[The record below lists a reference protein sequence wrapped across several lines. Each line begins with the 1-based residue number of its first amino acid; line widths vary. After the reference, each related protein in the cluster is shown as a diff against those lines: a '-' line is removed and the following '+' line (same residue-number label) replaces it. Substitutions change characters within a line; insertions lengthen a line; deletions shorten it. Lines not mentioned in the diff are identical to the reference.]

1 VPDARLKPRRFAR
14 QHSRSGNV
22 IESPACE
29 EATFLLDPVNMV
41 RKRHVVY
48 VEGFDRRGSDGY
60 YDLFQR
66 ACDLFRQQW
75 PISLTVGPLEL
86 DSEDFAHWLIALRTA
101 TWQVATR
108 YDFLR
113 LDKFV
118 QSETAL
124 PMRRHIVRSL
134 QWAVDDLVS
143 GAQFR
148 IFRAS
153 WRFSLHLMYFQLFL
167 LVWLGLPVTIGLVMD
182 QLHFPV
188 MAILAASAVAAF
200 AAISLLRPIADRFFV
215 TQVIS
220 CWAVL
225 RAFAGDRVTWF
236 DQAIEGCARR
246 IVAIAGAKEADEIVV
261 VGHSCGAAIASA
273 AMARALDLDPDLG
286 RRAARL
292 TLLTLGSIIPG
303 VALHPKAQRMRAIV
317 GRLAVEPTL
326 AWIDCQ
332 ARKDVL
338 SFSNFDPV
346 QSLGLD
352 LEAEQCNPLIWPVR
366 LEKMV
371 SPACYRRLRWSWF
384 RLHCQYLMAAD
395 RSAAYNYVLLV
406 GGPVTIAEWAKHPS
420 ELTWALHC
428 QLLRRRQSLGMDT

>member
-1 VPDARLKPRRFAR
+1 VLGAHLKLRLFGR
-14 QHSRSGNV
+14 QHLRSGSV
-22 IESPACE
+22 IETPAGE
-29 EATFLLDPVNMV
+29 EATLLLDLVNMV

-48 VEGFDRRGSDGY
+48 VEGFDRRGADGY

-66 ACDLFRQQW
+66 ACDCFQQQW

-118 QSETAL
+118 QSESAL
-124 PMRRHIVRSL
+124 PMRCHIVRSL
-134 QWAVDDLVS
+134 RWAVDDFVS

-167 LVWLGLPVTIGLVMD
+167 LTWLGLPVMIGFVMH
-182 QLHFPV
+182 QVHFPA
-188 MAILAASAVAAF
+188 MAILAVSAVAAL
-200 AAISLLRPIADRFFV
+200 AAISLLRLIADRFFV

-220 CWAVL
+220 CWAAL
-225 RAFAGDRVTWF
+225 RAFAGGHATWL
-236 DQAIEGCARR
+236 DQAIEGCAGR
-246 IVAIAGAKEADEIVV
+246 IVAIAGAKDTEEIVV

-303 VALHPKAQRMRAIV
+303 VALHPKAQRMRTIV
-317 GRLAVEPTL
+317 GRLGVEPTL
-326 AWIDCQ
+326 TWIDCQ

-338 SFSNFDPV
+338 SFSNFNPV

-352 LEAEQCNPLIWPVR
+352 LEGQQCNPLIWPVL

-371 SPACYRRLRWSWF
+371 SPAHYRRLRWNWF

-395 RSAAYNYVLLV
+395 RRAAYDYVLLV
-406 GGPVTIAEWAKHPS
+406 GGPVAVAEWAKHPV
-420 ELTWALHC
+420 ELTRALHV
-428 QLLRRRQSLGMDT
+428 QLLRRRQSLGMDA

>member
-1 VPDARLKPRRFAR
+1 MPAARLKLRLLAR
-14 QHSRSGNV
+14 QRTDNV
-22 IESPACE
+22 IDSLAGEK
-29 EATFLLDPVNMV
+29 ATFLLDSVNIV

-48 VEGFDRRGSDGY
+48 VEGFDRRGPDGY

-66 ACDLFRQQW
+66 ACDHFRQQW

-86 DSEDFAHWLIALRTA
+86 DSENFAHWLITFRAA

-134 QWAVDDLVS
+134 RWAVDDLVS

-167 LVWLGLPVTIGLVMD
+167 LAWLGLPVAIGAVMD
-182 QLHFPV
+182 QIRFPSMTILV
-188 MAILAASAVAAF
+188 TSGVAALAA
-200 AAISLLRPIADRFFV
+200 ICLLRLIADRFFA

-220 CWAVL
+220 CWTVL
-225 RAFAGDRVTWF
+225 RAFAGWRASWL
-236 DQAIEGCARR
+236 DQVIEGCAHR
-246 IVAIAGAKEADEIVV
+246 IVAIASTKEDDEIVV

-273 AMARALDLDPDLG
+273 AMARALELDPELG

-303 VALHPKAQRMRAIV
+303 VALHPRAQRMRSIV
-317 GRLAVEPTL
+317 GRLAVEPTV

-332 ARKDVL
+332 AHKDVL

-352 LEAEQCNPLIWPVR
+352 LEAQRCNPLIWPVR
-366 LEKMV
+366 LEKMI
-371 SPACYRRLRWSWF
+371 SPARYRRLRWNWF

-395 RSAAYNYVLLV
+395 RCAAYDYVLLV
-406 GGPVTIAEWAKHPS
+406 GGPATIGEWAKHPV
-420 ELTWALHC
+420 ELTRALHV
-428 QLLRRRQSLGMDT
+428 QLLRRSPSLGTDT